1 VTALTADAVRRS
13 MINCSKGDAKR
24 VTLADH
30 VVGTDLTDVE
40 FVGWR
45 DPRMPQRAYVVTLHE
60 GAVTGVLLRPA
71 AGDGPR
77 RTAMCA
83 LCRTTRSD
91 DAVTLFT
98 APRAGVAGREGNSVG
113 TYICDDLACPVVTAS
128 RRRRPPSSPTAASRW
143 TSTWL
148 ACASGSTP
156 SSPRS
161 GAPSTRR
168 PHRRT
173 SQARS
178 PATRSPTSR
187 RAS

>member
-1 VTALTADAVRRS
+1 VTALTSDAVRRS

-24 VTLADH
+24 MTLADD

-71 AGDGPR
+71 AGGGPR

-91 DAVTLFT
+91 GAVTLFT
-98 APRAGVAGREGNSVG
+98 APRAGAAGREGNSVG
-113 TYICDDLACPVVTAS
+113 TYVCDDLACPAVTRLAKAT
-128 RRRRPPSSPTAASRW
+128 PTVAPDLSHPVDERVAGLRVRLDTFLAAIRG
-143 TSTWL
+143 TVD
-148 ACASGSTP
+148 A
-156 SSPRS
+156 
-161 GAPSTRR
+161 APA
-168 PHRRT
+168 P
-173 SQARS
+173 AR
-178 PATRSPTSR
+178 
-187 RAS
+187 